1 MGVMPKSIFTKAN
14 KKNNDIL
21 SILSN
26 ILTHKLNK
34 LYKGEKLR
42 LDLGEMFCACDSSTI
57 KRCLSLYLC
66 DTFHLKFD
74 SLYKHS
80 YQTHA

>member
-42 LDLGEMFCACDSSTI
+42 LDLGEMFCACDSQ
-57 KRCLSLYLC
+57 Y
-66 DTFHLKFD
+66 H
-74 SLYKHS
+74 
-80 YQTHA
+80 